1 MALDVL
7 SAGLGAAVT
16 DSIFN
21 PLAMITVRLQ
31 VDRERVLYKSFG
43 QSLRQIFHEEG
54 LVGLWTPGL
63 VATWM
68 RAFTQTGLRVGLYPR
83 VKAFYGDTGGLATK
97 LASGAST
104 GALGAGLA
112 NPIDLVR
119 VRFQGESGALTQCG
133 TYASGLRSG
142 HKPRHANTLR
152 AFLDIFREEGLAGL
166 WRGAPAN
173 VARAGLLSAGQL
185 ASYDQTK
192 QVALKA
198 GWTDGP
204 RLHLCSSCFSGLVA
218 QVACMPADVVKT
230 RLQSGGR
237 HYRGVLHCLSLM
249 LRHEPILA
257 FYRGFGPAAGRQVPV
272 MAVQMPIVEYIRK
285 HLFGLEYL

>member
-7 SAGLGAAVT
+7 SAGLGAA
-16 DSIFN
+16 F
-21 PLAMITVRLQ
+21 Q

-104 GALGAGLA
+104 GALGAG
-112 NPIDLVR
+112 
-119 VRFQGESGALTQCG
+119 ESGALTQCG

-152 AFLDIFREEGLAGL
+152 AFLDIFREDLTAPHQEGLAGL

>member
-1 MALDVL
+1 
-7 SAGLGAAVT
+7 
-16 DSIFN
+16 
-21 PLAMITVRLQ
+21 
-31 VDRERVLYKSFG
+31 
-43 QSLRQIFHEEG
+43 
-54 LVGLWTPGL
+54 
-63 VATWM
+63 M

-133 TYASGLRSG
+133 TYASGLRRFG
-142 HKPRHANTLR
+142 RNELR
-152 AFLDIFREEGLAGL
+152 RGEGLAGL

-237 HYRGVLHCLSLM
+237 HYRGVLHC
-249 LRHEPILA
+249 A
-257 FYRGFGPAAGRQVPV
+257 WDV
-272 MAVQMPIVEYIRK
+272 IRIT
-285 HLFGLEYL
+285 E